1 MTWIRVLV
9 WLLPKRLH
17 SSWVL
22 LVVTS
27 FGILAAVTL
36 LAVGA
41 IYSKTLAEGGLR
53 HTLALTSPVVLN
65 VQVRIQ
71 NRPLGPADY
80 QNLRVPVEE
89 TLYERLGTLVRN
101 TQRAGRAQGNLPLV
115 MTEDG
120 RPPSHGGAKGQPFFL
135 TDFEKHA
142 KIVEG
147 RWPEA
152 DPIFHDTGVKMEMV
166 VGRQTASNMGWE
178 VDDQVYMVPF
188 SADLSERVEFTLVGL
203 VEPIDPSEEYWMTW
217 VSYYF
222 NAHDID
228 PWTVAPIYLPEEA
241 FFNGL
246 GSRYPSLLGDYWW
259 FLFLDIESLTADTAG
274 PTKMAIGGLEK
285 NLNSLYPRSLVF
297 SLLEKTI
304 TDYQRELTLARVPLF
319 LFLSLVV
326 VVILYFLVLVLGLL
340 ARTQSE
346 AANILR
352 SRGASMLQ
360 VSGLFA
366 LGEGVVVLLSLFL
379 GPILALGI
387 VRYLLVRTINPA
399 GDGGPLP
406 VELSAGV
413 FLIGAIG
420 GLLSLVVLAASGVSL
435 ARLGMVEFLRTRA
448 RPPTVPLLHKYYVDF
463 LVLATVGLIWWQI
476 EDRGGFIQR
485 ELSGSALQ
493 EVDLSMLLG
502 PVLILLA
509 AALMIPRLLP
519 LLMKALAWTGK
530 IMATAWVSLTLTR
543 MARDPLPHGSLVI
556 IVMMVAALGVF
567 GATFQSTLS
576 RSQQEQAL
584 FSVGGDLVVRG
595 SAFSSSFQEEL
606 ASLPGVRSVS
616 PIARNL
622 GTIVGVDPDTLPDTA
637 WFRDDFADLGLADLL
652 APLRQ
657 DHEES
662 PGISLPE
669 DARSIGIWVRVNELH
684 QGLLN
689 PIPQIWGRFE
699 DASGSYHSL
708 LLGELP
714 ITQSG
719 HGGVSGREWAFLEA
733 AFPLQQTKM
742 KPPFSLVSIFMTGRD
757 WSSLGGSQP
766 GSFSL
771 DDMIAKGPSA
781 PLDGIVVENF
791 EEPTDVNTWVSL
803 PNVDSVTDKVERT
816 QEAARSGDFGLTFSW
831 RDAVSNTPRG
841 ILIPAVQI
849 PLPAVGGPTFHIGQR
864 PRIKS
869 GHQLVPVVVRK
880 LTDYF
885 PSMNPPSRPF
895 LLVNMEK
902 YRRYIMRMPGSD
914 RLDPPKEIW
923 VSLNDSI
930 SRGSTI
936 LSISRL
942 IGVTSVEDR
951 DAAVDLAQRNPLA
964 GGGWNGLT
972 ILSMSVLIMAIA
984 VALGTY
990 SAISVQTGRIDLTI
1004 SGALGFSKIEVLL
1017 SLMLERFLVMVIGIA
1032 IGSAVGLWLSHW
1044 VLGFLDVTIDGTPV
1058 VPTMILTTHG
1068 GLMALVYL
1076 DLLAALAMAV
1086 IVTMLSVRRLNVTDI
1101 LRSGT

>member
-1 MTWIRVLV
+1 MTWIRVII
-9 WLLPKRLH
+9 WLLPRLLH

-22 LVVTS
+22 LAVTS
-27 FGILAAVTL
+27 FGILTAITL

-53 HTLALTSPVVLN
+53 HTLALTSTVGLN
-65 VQVRIQ
+65 AQVRIQ

-80 QNLRVPVEE
+80 QNLRVAVEE
-89 TLYERLGTLVRN
+89 TLDERLGTLVRN
-101 TQRAGRAQGNLPLV
+101 TQRSGRAQGNLPLV

-120 RPPSHGGAKGQPFFL
+120 RPPSRGGPKGQPFFL

-152 DPIFHDTGVKMEMV
+152 DPIFHDKGVKMEMV
-166 VGRQTASNMGWE
+166 VGKQTASNMGWE

-188 SADLSERVEFTLVGL
+188 SADISERVEFTLVGL

-222 NAHDID
+222 NAQDID
-228 PWTVAPIYLPEEA
+228 PWTVAPIYLSEEA

-246 GSRYPSLLGDYWW
+246 GARYPSLLGDYWW
-259 FLFLDIESLTADTAG
+259 FLFLDIGSLTADTAG
-274 PTKMAIGGLEK
+274 PTKVAIGGLEK
-285 NLNSLYPRSLVF
+285 NLNSLYPRSLVL

-406 VELSAGV
+406 VELSASV

-420 GLLSLVVLAASGVSL
+420 GLLSLAVLAASGVSL
-435 ARLGMVEFLRTRA
+435 ARLGMVEFLRIRA
-448 RPPTVPLLHKYYVDF
+448 RPPTVPLLHRYYVDF

-476 EDRGGFIQR
+476 ENRGGFVQR

-509 AALMIPRLLP
+509 TAFMIPRLLP
-519 LLMKALAWTGK
+519 LLMKTLAWAGK

-556 IVMMVAALGVF
+556 IVMMVTALGVF
-567 GATFQSTLS
+567 GATFQPTLS

-584 FSVGGDLVVRG
+584 FSVGGDLVVKG
-595 SAFSSSFQEEL
+595 SSLSDSIQEEI

-637 WFRDDFADLGLADLL
+637 WFRNDFADLGLADLL

-657 DHEES
+657 DREES
-662 PGISLPE
+662 PGIALPE
-669 DARSIGIWVRVNELH
+669 DAKSIGIWVRVNELD
-684 QGLLN
+684 QALLN
-689 PIPQIWGRFE
+689 PIPKIWGRFE

-714 ITQSG
+714 ITQLG
-719 HGGVSGREWAFLEA
+719 QGGQEWTLLEA
-733 AFPLQQTKM
+733 SFPPEQTKM
-742 KPPFSLVSIFMTGRD
+742 KPPFSVVSIFMTGRFGGS
-757 WSSLGGSQP
+757 WGGSQP

-771 DDMIAKGPSA
+771 DDMIAKGPSN
-781 PLDGIVVENF
+781 PLDGIVVEDF
-791 EEPTDVNTWVSL
+791 EELTDANTWVSL
-803 PNVDSVTDKVERT
+803 LNVDSVTDRVERT

-841 ILIPAVQI
+841 ILIPAGPI

-864 PRIKS
+864 PRIES
-869 GHQLVPVVVRK
+869 WNQLVPVVVRQ

-895 LLVNMEK
+895 LLVNMEE
-902 YRRYIMRMPGSD
+902 YRQYIRRVPGSD
-914 RLDPPKEIW
+914 TLNPPKEVW

-930 SRGSTI
+930 SRSGTI

-951 DAAVDLAQRNPLA
+951 DVAVDLAQRNPLA
-964 GGGWNGLT
+964 GGGWHGLT
-972 ILSMSVLIMAIA
+972 ILSMSLLIMAIA

-1017 SLMLERFLVMVIGIA
+1017 SLVLERFLVMVIGIA
-1032 IGSAVGLWLSHW
+1032 IGSAVGLWLSRW

-1068 GLMALVYL
+1068 GLMTLVYV
-1076 DLLAALAMAV
+1076 DLVAALAIAV
-1086 IVTMLSVRRLNVTDI
+1086 LVSVLSARRLNPTDI
-1101 LRSGT
+1101 LRTGN